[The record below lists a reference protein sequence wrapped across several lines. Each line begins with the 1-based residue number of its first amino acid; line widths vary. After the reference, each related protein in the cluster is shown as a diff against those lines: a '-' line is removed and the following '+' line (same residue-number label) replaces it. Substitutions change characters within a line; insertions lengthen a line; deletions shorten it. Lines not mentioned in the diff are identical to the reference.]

1 MRADQTDRR
10 QRRVTALHRLEHAWH
25 SAHQACRRYPAVGGM
40 FGEVKD
46 LGAIPE
52 KGRATLGEV
61 QPPGIDLCED
71 LDQVTRYGALRRDGT
86 PQLDQQFVIR
96 EASERF
102 VCSRHIPL

>member
-1 MRADQTDRR
+1 
-10 QRRVTALHRLEHAWH
+10 
-25 SAHQACRRYPAVGGM
+25 M

-52 KGRATLGEV
+52 KGGAPLGEV

-71 LDQVTRYGALRRDGT
+71 LDQVTRYGSLGHDGT

-96 EASERF
+96 EAGKER
-102 VCSRHIPL
+102 VCIRHVSL